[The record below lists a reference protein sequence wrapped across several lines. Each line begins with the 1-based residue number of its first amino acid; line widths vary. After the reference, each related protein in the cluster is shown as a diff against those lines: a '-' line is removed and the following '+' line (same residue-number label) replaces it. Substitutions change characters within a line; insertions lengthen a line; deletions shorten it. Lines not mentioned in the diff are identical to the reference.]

1 VRKAGVCRCR
11 SVKIVAPQA
20 INGLCPRILVVDD
33 EPSVL
38 LFIEQVLADVGYYV
52 TLAPN
57 GRLALAQVRS
67 REFDVVV
74 IDLSLPDEDGMEVMR
89 QIRSE
94 SRTRPFWLY
103 RDTWLEM
110 CQARPGRR
118 GPQKLSRSQPRQK
131 EFY

>member
-1 VRKAGVCRCR
+1 VGYA
-11 SVKIVAPQA
+11 
-20 INGLCPRILVVDD
+20 PRILVVDD

-67 REFDVVV
+67 REFDVVL
-74 IDLSLPDEDGMEVMR
+74 IDLSLPDQDGMEVMR

-94 SRTRPFWLY
+94 SPHTPILALSGYMVGDMPRKAIAAGATETLQKPASPETILLTVY
-103 RDTWLEM
+103 GLIQPQSTW
-110 CQARPGRR
+110 AG
-118 GPQKLSRSQPRQK
+118 K
-131 EFY
+131 